1 MSNSVEKEELEINF
15 ELSLADSIRDV
26 VDRRVKLSIK
36 RLVNYETKRE
46 KVENRVLVCINL
58 LYLLAL
64 SCLKRNN
71 DAKFLISAQS
81 TYIILCSHK

>member
-58 LYLLAL
+58 IIFTSFVLFKKEQW
-64 SCLKRNN
+64 CK
-71 DAKFLISAQS
+71 ISD
-81 TYIILCSHK
+81 

>member
-64 SCLKRNN
+64 SYLKATMMQN
-71 DAKFLISAQS
+71 F
-81 TYIILCSHK
+81 

>member
-58 LYLLAL
+58 
-64 SCLKRNN
+64 
-71 DAKFLISAQS
+71 
-81 TYIILCSHK
+81 IIFTRFVLFKKEQ